1 MEAPLNVG
9 DLLTNSGLSYPDE
22 AAFIFE
28 DVTRTYGDS
37 LVRADALSRALT
49 NLGVESG
56 DRVAVYARNC
66 PEYLECMFATWKV
79 GAVVVTLN
87 ASFTSRELA
96 WHLADSEAVLL
107 VGDAAGAETITT
119 ARRESPALRNV
130 LWVDSADERPD
141 HMWPSDAGV
150 ADLIAADGGGRFNTV
165 EVDPA
170 DLAWIGYTSGT
181 TGTPKGAML
190 SHRSLMA
197 QALSSLADVHR
208 LEQHHMCMHAAPLS
222 HGSGH
227 NALAFTMKG
236 CAQLIHRRQPGFD
249 AALFLDQVERY
260 HVAALFLVPTQIKLI
275 LDQPDVE
282 QRDLSSL
289 QWVMYGGAPMYRKD
303 QIRALRVLGPVLV
316 QIFGQT
322 ESPMSGA
329 VLRREEHSLTE
340 GDGRELSVGRVRHGM
355 EMRVVGD
362 DGVALDVGGVGEIC
376 LRGDTLMNGYWRR
389 PEASAETIVNGWLHT
404 GDVGRIDEH
413 GYLYILDR
421 AKDLIISGGLNVYPL
436 EIEEVLLTHPDVE
449 EVCVVGV
456 PDDKW
461 GEAVRAVVVASPGG
475 VTPEELISLV
485 GKHLAPYKK
494 PKAVD
499 FVDSLPRTS
508 YGKVAKR
515 DVRATYWAH
524 LDRAL

>member
-9 DLLTNSGLSYPDE
+9 DLLTNSGLSYPDHP
-22 AAFIFE
+22 AFIFE
-28 DVTRTYGDS
+28 DVTRTYGES
-37 LVRADALSRALT
+37 LARADALGRALVG
-49 NLGVESG
+49 LGVNSG

-66 PEYLECMFATWKV
+66 PEYLESLFAIWKV

-96 WHLADSEAVLL
+96 WHLGDSEAVLL
-107 VGDAAGAETITT
+107 IGDTAGAETIAA

-130 LWVDSADERPD
+130 LWVDITDEHSEHVAPE
-141 HMWPSDAGV
+141 DARLEDVIV
-150 ADLIAADGGGRFNTV
+150 AHEGGRFATV
-165 EVDPA
+165 DVDPT

-190 SHRSLMA
+190 SHRSLTA

-208 LEQHHMCMHAAPLS
+208 LEQHHVGMHAAPLS

-227 NALAFTMKG
+227 NALAFIMKG
-236 CAQLIHRRQPGFD
+236 CTQVIHRRQAGFD

-260 HVAALFLVPTQIKLI
+260 QVAALFLVPTQIKLI
-275 LDQPDVE
+275 LDHPDVE

-289 QWVMYGGAPMYRKD
+289 EWVMYGGAPMYRKD
-303 QIRALRVLGPVLV
+303 QVRALRVLGPVLV

-329 VLRREEHSLTE
+329 VLRREEHSLTD

-355 EMRVVGD
+355 EMRVVGE
-362 DGVALDVGGVGEIC
+362 DGAPLDADGVGEIC

-389 PEASAETIVNGWLHT
+389 PEATAETIVDGWLHT
-404 GDVGRIDEH
+404 GDIGRIDEH

-456 PDDKW
+456 PDEKW
-461 GEAVRAVVVASPGG
+461 GEAVRAVVVASRDD
-475 VTPEELISLV
+475 VTSEELISLV

-499 FVDSLPRTS
+499 FVGSLPRTS

-515 DVRATYWAH
+515 EVRATYWAH
-524 LDRAL
+524 LERAL